1 MRLALKLGDL
11 LPRRRAPS
19 RSVRVRLTA
28 LYGGLFLLSGA
39 ALLTITY
46 LLVRGADTPTFKPTP
61 LSSHHVLQRPALAP
75 RVLPVSGSDLAYAM
89 RLLSHQHR
97 LDVHQLLVESGIA
110 MGVMVVVSAVLGWLV
125 AGRVLSPLQRITA
138 RTRRI
143 SEQNLHDRLALPGPR
158 DELKELAD
166 TIDALL
172 ARLQA
177 AFDSHQRFVANASH
191 ELRTPMAMMRTRL
204 DVAIA
209 KPDGVPPQTKALEAG
224 LRKDLDRA
232 ERLLESFLVLA
243 RAQHGTLTDRT
254 LVSLDRIVIDAL
266 ATRRD
271 QIADQHLELRTF
283 LAPVRVGGSE
293 TLLARMVE
301 NVIENS
307 VRHNQPH
314 GFISISC
321 HTTGENAQF
330 VIESGGPVLD
340 DNSVA
345 RLAEPFRRRGADR
358 TGSQN
363 GQGLG
368 LSIVA
373 AVAAAHDGA
382 LELRARPQGGL
393 RVQITVPAA
402 TPALPTPVPV

>member
-1 MRLALKLGDL
+1 MRLARQRGDL
-11 LPRRRAPS
+11 LPRLRPRS
-19 RSVRVRLTA
+19 RSVRARLTA

-39 ALLTITY
+39 ALLTLTY
-46 LLVRGADTPTFKPTP
+46 LLARGADTPTFKPAP
-61 LSSHHVLQRPALAP
+61 SSNQIVQRLAP
-75 RVLPVSGSDLAYAM
+75 APRFSPVSGSDLAYAT

-110 MGVMVVVSAVLGWLV
+110 LGVMVVVSAVLGWLV
-125 AGRVLSPLQRITA
+125 AGRVLSPLQTITA

-143 SEQNLHDRLALPGPR
+143 SEENLHDRLALGGPR

-172 ARLQA
+172 ARLEA
-177 AFDSHQRFVANASH
+177 AFDSQRRFVANASH
-191 ELRTPMAMMRTRL
+191 ELRTPLAMMRTRL
-204 DVAIA
+204 DVAVA
-209 KPDGVPPQTKALEAG
+209 KPDGVPPQTRTLDAG
-224 LRKDLDRA
+224 LRNDLDRA
-232 ERLLESFLVLA
+232 DRLLESFLVLA

-266 ATRRD
+266 ATRRH
-271 QIADQHLELRTF
+271 QIAERQLELRTA
-283 LAPVRVGGSE
+283 LTPVRVSGSE

-314 GFISISC
+314 GFINISC
-321 HTTGENAQF
+321 ETTGEAARL
-330 VIESGGPVLD
+330 VVESGGPVLD
-340 DNSVA
+340 EDSVA
-345 RLAEPFRRRGADR
+345 QLAEPFRRLGADR
-358 TGSQN
+358 TSSQK

-373 AVAAAHDGA
+373 AVAAAHNGA
-382 LELRARPQGGL
+382 LELHARPQGGL
-393 RVQITVPAA
+393 RVLITVPAA
-402 TPALPTPVPV
+402 TPALTAPVLA

>member
-1 MRLALKLGDL
+1 MRPTVKLGDL
-11 LPRRRAPS
+11 LLPRRPPS
-19 RSVRVRLTA
+19 RSVRLRLTA

-46 LLVRGADTPTFKPTP
+46 LLVRGADTPTFKPLP
-61 LSSHHVLQRPALAP
+61 LGSHHVLQRPASAP
-75 RVLPVSGSDLAYAM
+75 RVLPVSGSNLAYAT

-97 LDVHQLLVESGIA
+97 LDVHQLLEESGIA

-125 AGRVLSPLQRITA
+125 AGRVLAPLQTITA

-143 SEQNLHDRLALPGPR
+143 SEENLHDRLALPGPTN
-158 DELKELAD
+158 ELKELAD

-172 ARLQA
+172 ARLET
-177 AFDSHQRFVANASH
+177 AFDSQRRFVANASH

-204 DVAIA
+204 DVAGA
-209 KPDGVPPQTKALEAG
+209 KPDGVPPQTRALAAG

-232 ERLLESFLVLA
+232 DRLLDSFLVLA
-243 RAQHGTLTDRT
+243 RAGHGTLTDRT

-271 QIADQHLELRTF
+271 QIAEQHLDLRTV
-283 LAPVRVGGSE
+283 LAPVRVSGSE

-314 GFISISC
+314 GSINISC
-321 HTTGENAQF
+321 ETTGDAAQLVVEN
-330 VIESGGPVLD
+330 GGPVLD
-340 DNSVA
+340 QDSVA
-345 RLAEPFRRRGADR
+345 QLAEPFRRLGADR
-358 TGSQN
+358 TGSQK

-382 LELRARPQGGL
+382 LELRARPRGGL

-402 TPALPTPVPV
+402 TPARAIPVPA

>member
-1 MRLALKLGDL
+1 MRPAVKLGDL
-11 LPRRRAPS
+11 LLCHRPPS

-46 LLVRGADTPTFKPTP
+46 LLVRGADTPTFKPVP
-61 LSSHHVLQRPALAP
+61 PSSYHILQRSATAP
-75 RVLPVSGSDLAYAM
+75 RFSPPSGSSVADAT

-110 MGVMVVVSAVLGWLV
+110 MGVMVVVSVVLGWLV
-125 AGRVLSPLQRITA
+125 AGRVLSPLQTITA

-143 SEQNLHDRLALPGPR
+143 SEDNLHDRLALPGPR

-172 ARLQA
+172 ARLEA
-177 AFDSHQRFVANASH
+177 AFDSQRRFVANASH

-204 DVAIA
+204 DVATA
-209 KPDGVPPQTKALEAG
+209 KPDGVPPQTRALDAG

-232 ERLLESFLVLA
+232 DRLLESFLVLA

-271 QIADQHLELRTF
+271 QIAEQHLELRTV
-283 LAPVRVGGSE
+283 LAPVRVSGSE
-293 TLLARMVE
+293 TLLTRMVE

-321 HTTGENAQF
+321 QTTGEAAQL
-330 VIESGGPVLD
+330 VLESGGPILD
-340 DNSVA
+340 EASVVQ
-345 RLAEPFRRRGADR
+345 LAEPFRRLGADR
-358 TGSQN
+358 TGSQK

-373 AVAAAHDGA
+373 TVAAAHDGA

-402 TPALPTPVPV
+402 TTPVPA